1 MASFNSTSVGHWSEF
16 WAPTRFFVV
25 RAPGHKPILYHYALV
40 ASTNLRD
47 AAARVILKKH
57 HYSLPPIEDWSDYFC
72 DECAQRLLSILSSSD
87 SKRARR
93 RQEELFRNIRDD
105 LIVSVNLY
113 SPYKYHVRSC
123 CIEVDVFDSLDVF
136 LASKPCATP
145 GDRASRETRLRTAW
159 ELSQINPSIL
169 RDIVAGFEAVP
180 TSEILP
186 PAFLLAVEIARPQ
199 LCDSSW
205 RGELQTAAG
214 NLISARAA
222 GRSQLAGKE
231 ELK

>member
-57 HYSLPPIEDWSDYFC
+57 HYPLPPIEDWSDYFC

-113 SPYKYHVRSC
+113 SPYKYHVRNC

-136 LASKPCATP
+136 LASKPCAKLS
-145 GDRASRETRLRTAW
+145 DWLKRETRLRIAW
-159 ELSQINPSIL
+159 NLALTNDNIL
-169 RDIVAGFEAVP
+169 RDIVVGIEALP
-180 TSEILP
+180 TPGLP
-186 PAFLLAVEIARPQ
+186 PLAFPLAIEIARPQ
-199 LCDSSW
+199 LCDSS
-205 RGELQTAAG
+205 
-214 NLISARAA
+214 
-222 GRSQLAGKE
+222 
-231 ELK
+231 

>member
-1 MASFNSTSVGHWSEF
+1 MASYNSTSVGHWSEF
-16 WAPTRFFVV
+16 WAPSRFFVV

-93 RQEELFRNIRDD
+93 RQEELFRNIGDD

-136 LASKPCATP
+136 LASKPCAKLS
-145 GDRASRETRLRTAW
+145 DWLKRETRLRIAW
-159 ELSQINPSIL
+159 NLALTNDNIL
-169 RDIVAGFEAVP
+169 RDIVVGIEALP
-180 TSEILP
+180 TPGLP
-186 PAFLLAVEIARPQ
+186 PLAFPLAIEIARPQ
-199 LCDSSW
+199 LCDSS
-205 RGELQTAAG
+205 
-214 NLISARAA
+214 
-222 GRSQLAGKE
+222 
-231 ELK
+231 